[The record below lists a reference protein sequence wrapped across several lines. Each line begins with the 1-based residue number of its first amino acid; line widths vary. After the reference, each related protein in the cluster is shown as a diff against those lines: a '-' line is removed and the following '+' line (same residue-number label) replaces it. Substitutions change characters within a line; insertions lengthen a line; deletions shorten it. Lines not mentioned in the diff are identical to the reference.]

1 VLIVAEKSVGDGLL
15 MAKKWPAALS
25 TNVLPSAA
33 ALRDLDPAPYQLGVN
48 GVEPPS
54 PIGCGPYALWL
65 LTQQRPSSGPVEGS
79 DWHASF
85 EANRTVR
92 SNYWQKSQ

>member
-1 VLIVAEKSVGDGLL
+1 MLIVAEKSVGDGLL

-33 ALRDLDPAPYQLGVN
+33 APRDLDPALYQRGVN

-54 PIGCGPYALWL
+54 PVGFRPYDLWL
-65 LTQQRPSSGPVEGS
+65 LTQLRPSSGPVEGS

>member
-1 VLIVAEKSVGDGLL
+1 

-25 TNVLPSAA
+25 TTCCHRPLRRATSIPPYISSASMA
-33 ALRDLDPAPYQLGVN
+33 SN
-48 GVEPPS
+48 PPS
-54 PIGCGPYALWL
+54 PVGSGPYGLWL
-65 LTQQRPSSGPVEGS
+65 LTQLRPSSGPVEGS

>member
-1 VLIVAEKSVGDGLL
+1 

-33 ALRDLDPAPYQLGVN
+33 ALRDLDPALYQLRVN
-48 GVEPPS
+48 GVEPPE
-54 PIGCGPYALWL
+54 PHRLRPYGLWL

>member
-1 VLIVAEKSVGDGLL
+1 
-15 MAKKWPAALS
+15 MAGRS
-25 TNVLPSAA
+25 TTNVLPSAA
-33 ALRDLDPAPYQLGVN
+33 ALRDLDPALYQLRVN
-48 GVEPPS
+48 RVEPPT
-54 PIGCGPYALWL
+54 PIGCGPYDLWL
-65 LTQQRPSSGPVEGS
+65 LTQLRPSSGLVEGS